1 MFSSIRVR
9 TTRSVYFHPLAVIS
23 YDIYRDHIYGNCV
36 IARLFWEGMEMAR
49 EHHDCM
55 GLGIIRRTKF
65 SIGGEPMNTL
75 NVDLDHQAV
84 KNLSAELDVK
94 DVHFLMELI
103 QNAEDPSLELVIT
116 CEDMMISPTGA
127 PPTFDKLLSSQNID
141 SICSFGRPIIKKVG
155 KRKRVYIG
163 EIKAAKC
170 GRYNLLQKF
179 WSTKIIE
186 TTLNDRL
193 VTLPV
198 GSDSNNI
205 DYDFQLKDLSE
216 RKNIGIVRTTSH
228 ESVKK
233 EEESMVLDV
242 AQELMNQVN
251 PKDILIRKG
260 LARLIL
266 GFLVDP
272 MLKMEA
278 GHESRHEAM
287 KRLLNTTFIGIV
299 ELKAS
304 QMMGWDRSEASSM
317 LFEQKVEKSSGYY
330 KNKIEYATYFS
341 QALISEGLLWENRDH
356 DIGEKLSEMIKLCFV
371 LEFNEEAVG
380 FVMKSRNLQIFEE
393 DEEFLASLFPP

>member
-1 MFSSIRVR
+1 
-9 TTRSVYFHPLAVIS
+9 
-23 YDIYRDHIYGNCV
+23 
-36 IARLFWEGMEMAR
+36 MAR
-49 EHHDCM
+49 EHHDCI
-55 GLGIIRRTKF
+55 GLGIIRRTKC
-65 SIGGEPMNTL
+65 SIGGQPLNTL
-75 NVDLDHQAV
+75 NVDLHDQDV

-103 QNAEDPSLELVIT
+103 QTPL
-116 CEDMMISPTGA
+116 
-127 PPTFDKLLSSQNID
+127 
-141 SICSFGRPIIKKVG
+141 CSFGRPIIKNVG
-155 KRKRVYIG
+155 KRKRVYIE

-186 TTLNDRL
+186 TTLNDRF

-266 GFLVDP
+266 GFLADP

-317 LFEQKVEKSSGYY
+317 LFEQKLEKSSGYY

-393 DEEFLASLFPP
+393 EFLASLFP